1 MKMTVITK
9 YPYDKEYIE
18 QYSQDKNEPEW
29 MKAFRLQALEQAN
42 VLELPK
48 PDKTRIHRWNFSQ
61 FKHLAE
67 GEVISSLNELPE
79 ELKDHLDIEDRK
91 STRLNSSHVAI
102 SYAVFCLKK
111 KITTT
116 SHTP

>member
-67 GEVISSLNELPE
+67 EIINLTLNELQE
-79 ELKDHLDIEDRK
+79 ILKDHLDSDDVPENLIIQRNQTVAYASIIK
-91 STRLNSSHVAI
+91 FSGASSM
-102 SYAVFCLKK
+102 LR
-111 KITTT
+111 
-116 SHTP
+116 